1 MVNGIKK
8 QVNKYR
14 PDMELSGSGNTDY
27 GHNLADKV
35 LEQEKKDVLVK
46 RAELENEIEFIKIIK
61 TSRVNVDNIF
71 DDREIKEKL
80 LIEYQRYT
88 KLNSFGKYKEILE
101 YCSDAKIGLAFKNN
115 YHSALNKIKKGM
127 REN

>member
-1 MVNGIKK
+1 MDNIKK
-8 QVNKYR
+8 QVNKYHS
-14 PDMELSGSGNTDY
+14 DMELSGSGDADY

-35 LEQEKKDVLVK
+35 LEQKKKERLEK
-46 RAELENEIEFIKIIK
+46 RSELENEIEFIKVIK
-61 TSRVNVDNIF
+61 TSRINVDNIF

-80 LIEYQRYT
+80 LREYQRYT